1 MKTKYVSLALILFVL
16 GCKKK
21 KPIDLGEFASN
32 YNKPNEIC
40 FNMNEEKY
48 PAIVRFAG
56 ERNSKI
62 ELYFSKLSSID
73 MKSEE
78 SALYARSIEKKIGI
92 QRLNKIKFDSTDL
105 LKPVAHF
112 YTNSSDGDDVVADEY
127 YMIESDSLNNFINI
141 IEEGN
146 NFHEIRGV
154 FSMSLARKEINK
166 YTQFP
171 NLDTVRFRNC
181 AFHLFLK

>member
-1 MKTKYVSLALILFVL
+1 MKTKYLLLALIVL

-21 KPIDLGEFASN
+21 KPTDLNEYASN
-32 YNKPNEIC
+32 FNMPNEVC
-40 FNMNEEKY
+40 FSMNGEKY
-48 PAIVRFAG
+48 PAIIRFAG

-62 ELYFSKLSSID
+62 ELYFSKLSSND
-73 MKSEE
+73 LKVEE
-78 SALYARSIEKKIGI
+78 SALYARSIEKKIGM

-112 YTNSSDGDDVVADEY
+112 YTTSSDGDDVIADEY
-127 YMIESDSLNNFINI
+127 YMVEADSLTHFINI
-141 IEEGN
+141 TEELN
-146 NFHEIRGV
+146 NYSEIRGV
-154 FSMSLARKEINK
+154 FSMSLARREINK

-181 AFHLFLK
+181 SFHLFLK